1 MSVNE
6 RIALR
11 RKELGLTDV
20 ETARRCGLS
29 ISEYDDIERYAEEI
43 FELVPLHSV
52 KRLCDVLQVDF
63 FDLFEIPCA
72 FCEGG
77 KSFVEEYRLPRS
89 EVIRKRREAKGWSA
103 DELGDRVGFYE
114 VEIHK
119 LEQEQG
125 HLESWRLDSIKELA
139 AEIEVPLQVLLGVK
153 CRKCGR

>member
-29 ISEYDDIERYAEEI
+29 ISAYDDIERYAEEI

-63 FDLFEIPCA
+63 FDLLEIPCA

-119 LEQEQG
+119 LEQEPG

-139 AEIEVPLQVLLGVK
+139 TEIEVPLQVLLGVK